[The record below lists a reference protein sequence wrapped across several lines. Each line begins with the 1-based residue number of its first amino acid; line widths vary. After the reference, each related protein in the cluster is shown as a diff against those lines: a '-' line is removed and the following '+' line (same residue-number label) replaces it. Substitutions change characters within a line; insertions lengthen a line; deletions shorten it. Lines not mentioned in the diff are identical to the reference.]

1 MTERGIVYI
10 LTNESM
16 PDIIKIGR
24 TKDLPKR
31 LKDLDNTS
39 TPLPFEC
46 FYAVEVDDAKTV
58 EALLHETFD
67 DKKVRPKREFF
78 NCTPEQAKSALK
90 IAEKTGG
97 GKDVTPKETVF
108 ETEQDKQAL
117 AKAKSRKEKVD
128 YFGILGINSGETLTF
143 SKDSSITC
151 QVADGGQV
159 QVQFR
164 GEITTL
170 SRAALIILSEMDYD
184 WQKIQGAAYWCYEGK
199 SLLDL
204 YRSID

>member
-1 MTERGIVYI
+1 MTKRGIVYI

-24 TKDLPKR
+24 TGNLSQR
-31 LKDLDNTS
+31 LRDLDKTS

-58 EALLHETFD
+58 EGLLHETFD

-117 AKAKSRKEKVD
+117 AKAKSGKEKVD

-143 SKDSSITC
+143 SKDHSITC
-151 QVADGGQV
+151 QVADGG

-170 SRAALIILSEMDYD
+170 SRAALIIASEMGYD
-184 WQKIQGAAYWCYEGK
+184 WQRIRGAVYWCYEGK

>member
-1 MTERGIVYI
+1 MTKRGIVYI

-24 TKDLPKR
+24 TGNLSQR
-31 LKDLDNTS
+31 LRSFDKTS

-46 FYAVEVDDAKTV
+46 FYAVEVDDAKTI
-58 EALLHETFD
+58 EGLLHKAFD

-78 NCTPEQAKSALK
+78 TCTPEQAKSALE
-90 IAEKTGG
+90 IAEKMG
-97 GKDVTPKETVF
+97 GKDVTPKETEF

-117 AKAKSRKEKVD
+117 AKAKSGKEKVD

-159 QVQFR
+159 QFR
-164 GEITTL
+164 EEITTL
-170 SRAALIILSEMDYD
+170 SGAALTILSEMGYD
-184 WQKIQGAAYWCYEGK
+184 SQKVQGAAYWCYEGK
-199 SLLDL
+199 SLRDL